1 MNKLKKILVILIL
14 FCGLIFSTNASVF
27 AYNSDN
33 LENEKM
39 YSVNSGNIEYE
50 DLMELKEDAEAINND
65 NVEEELIFETKVGE
79 IINKYSDNKFDFKE
93 KAISLNY
100 SDREEVI
107 AEILKIYNL
116 SSRDEQLKLEI
127 YVRGALE
134 TLITENPT
142 LQTMKLEEAFNSI
155 DENQYYEK
163 HNLSLRASSQDHF
176 DYLDA
181 I

>member
-1 MNKLKKILVILIL
+1 MKRRFTLLIAMVML
-14 FCGLIFSTNASVF
+14 LTAMATNVF
-27 AYNSDN
+27 AYNS
-33 LENEKM
+33 ESIEHEKM
-39 YSVNSGNIEYE
+39 YSVSSDSIEYE